1 MDFKLKRNNKLHV
14 TSLTIL
20 KLSVF
25 FVFLGRA
32 YQHLFWDAPFRA
44 FFWDEQLLK
53 VFVESIL
60 KITWDDYVTS
70 VSVDNLIQGLTF
82 FFGAVYAVA
91 AIIALIFRYNNRAHK
106 VILLIGSMGLFIL
119 AYLLMKEQFYRFSQF
134 FEYSLQ
140 FSIPVLLVYYKRSF
154 VKKYLDLILKILI
167 AVVFVAHALYAIGYY
182 PVSGHFL
189 DMTISITGFSEE
201 VAKTFLLIAGVLDI
215 LVAILIFFPR
225 VVKYVLI
232 YAMVWGLLT
241 SFARIV
247 SGFYFD
253 FFWESIHSSLYQ
265 VIYRLPHGLIP
276 LMVLFRMKEKTT
288 AM

>member
-1 MDFKLKRNNKLHV
+1 MDFKLKRNHKIHV

-53 VFVESIL
+53 FFVESIL
-60 KITWDDYVTS
+60 KIEWDDYVTS
-70 VSVDNLIQGLTF
+70 ISVDNLIQGLIL
-82 FFGAVYAVA
+82 FFGAVYAIA
-91 AIIALIFRYNNRAHK
+91 AIITLIFRYNKRAHK
-106 VILLIGSMGLFIL
+106 VILLIGAVGLFIL

-154 VKKYLDLILKILI
+154 VKKHLDLILKILI
-167 AVVFVAHALYAIGYY
+167 AVVFGAHALYAIGYY

-201 VAKTFLLIAGVLDI
+201 VAKTFLLIAGILDI
-215 LVAILIFFPR
+215 LVAIFIFFPR
-225 VVKYVLI
+225 VAKYTLI

-253 FFWESIHSSLYQ
+253 FFWESIHSSLYE

-276 LMVLFRMKEKTT
+276 LVVLFRMKEKTT
-288 AM
+288 AI